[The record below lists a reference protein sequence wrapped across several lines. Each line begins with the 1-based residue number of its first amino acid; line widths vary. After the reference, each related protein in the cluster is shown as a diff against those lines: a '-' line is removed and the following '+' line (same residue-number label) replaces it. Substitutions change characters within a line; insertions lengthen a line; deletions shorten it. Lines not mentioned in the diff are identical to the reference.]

1 MVPVDFTDAKELER
15 VYYQGL
21 DNREMRSTFVNETSS
36 RSHLLFSI
44 FIERTD
50 KYGQRKIGKITFID
64 LAGSESLNE
73 IGVDPQ
79 RYQEGM
85 QINESLICLCRVI
98 RQIACKVSPTYDLH
112 LLTELMQ
119 DSLGSNSKSL
129 MIACISISIYDIAQT
144 RQTLDYAMTTGTI
157 TNKATDVGLQSV
169 VTKEEK

>member
-1 MVPVDFTDAKELER
+1 MRITD
-15 VYYQGL
+15 
-21 DNREMRSTFVNETSS
+21 VNETSS

-44 FIERTD
+44 FIDRTH
-50 KYGQRKIGKITFID
+50 KYGLRAPTIGKITFID

-73 IGVDPQ
+73 IGVDPR
-79 RYQEGM
+79 RYFEGM

-129 MIACISISIYDIAQT
+129 MIACISISIYDIAQI
-144 RQTLDYAMTTGTI
+144 R
-157 TNKATDVGLQSV
+157 
-169 VTKEEK
+169 